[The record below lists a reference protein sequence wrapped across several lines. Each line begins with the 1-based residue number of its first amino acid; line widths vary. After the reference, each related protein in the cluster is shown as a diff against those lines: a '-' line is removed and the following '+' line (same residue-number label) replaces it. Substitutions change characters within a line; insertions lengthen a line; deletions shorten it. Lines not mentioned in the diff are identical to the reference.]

1 MGGSCRKLLLIV
13 LFAASVQA
21 TAGPRERLTDA
32 NATLCDSAGLV
43 CLRGTLSY
51 RSNPRLLELRAR
63 IRKASGPGML
73 KIRVVGE
80 NRDGFVRRT
89 TMEIQIR
96 GNYSEIVNHRLITD
110 HPDVDSWELEAI
122 SFQPNEKG

>member
-1 MGGSCRKLLLIV
+1 MRKHAHVLGLVLLSIGL
-13 LFAASVQA
+13 AAV
-21 TAGPRERLTDA
+21 AGPRERLTDS
-32 NATLCDSAGLV
+32 NAELCDEKQQV

-63 IRKASGPGML
+63 VLKASGPGL
-73 KIRVVGE
+73 LRIRVVGE
-80 NRDGFVRRT
+80 NLDGFTRRT

-110 HPDVDSWELEAI
+110 HPDVDDWRLEKIFFSPDDA
-122 SFQPNEKG
+122 S